1 MYILD
6 QEEGRTETAR
16 IQVDKNLSLSFF
28 FFSQMRGGIW
38 DMNKTDLFT

>member
-6 QEEGRTETAR
+6 QEEGHTETSW
-16 IQVDKNLSLSFF
+16 IQVDKNLSLSFSF
-28 FFSQMRGGIW
+28 FLQMRGGIC